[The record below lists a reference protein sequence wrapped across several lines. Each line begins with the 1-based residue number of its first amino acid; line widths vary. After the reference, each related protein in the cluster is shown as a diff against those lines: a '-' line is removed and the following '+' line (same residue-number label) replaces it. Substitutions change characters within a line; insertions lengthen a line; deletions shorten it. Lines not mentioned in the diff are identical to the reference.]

1 MRADNERERDEI
13 LARLT
18 DTASRLAEVT
28 RAHAAELERARAD
41 AARERDELRAALESR
56 AQVLE
61 ESRGELRGRAER
73 AERDLD
79 AARAELARA
88 RQESGTTDAPA
99 PPAAAGRSGAGVAQE
114 QDTRPGQGDGRAG
127 VPCARQR
134 WLETRPPAQIQPSA
148 THPKVPAADRRPS
161 RAPLQAAAASGSA
174 SPSRSN
180 HS

>member
-18 DTASRLAEVT
+18 DTAQRLSQVT
-28 RAHAAELERARAD
+28 AAHAEELEQLRAD

-79 AARAELARA
+79 AVRAELARV
-88 RQESGTTDAPA
+88 RQESGAADTPGPSRRRRGGQ
-99 PPAAAGRSGAGVAQE
+99 PPAGE
-114 QDTRPGQGDGRAG
+114 
-127 VPCARQR
+127 
-134 WLETRPPAQIQPSA
+134 
-148 THPKVPAADRRPS
+148 
-161 RAPLQAAAASGSA
+161 
-174 SPSRSN
+174 
-180 HS
+180 

>member
-18 DTASRLAEVT
+18 DTAKRLAEVT
-28 RAHAAELERARAD
+28 TAHAAELERVRAD

-79 AARAELARA
+79 AARAELARV
-88 RQESGTTDAPA
+88 RRESGTADTPST
-99 PPAAAGRSGAGVAQE
+99 AGTSRRRRSSQ
-114 QDTRPGQGDGRAG
+114 
-127 VPCARQR
+127 
-134 WLETRPPAQIQPSA
+134 
-148 THPKVPAADRRPS
+148 
-161 RAPLQAAAASGSA
+161 
-174 SPSRSN
+174 SPE
-180 HS
+180 